1 MTAPAEDPRSL
12 WLDRA
17 DSHPAPSAVGSDDL
31 AELAARRVDVVVI
44 GAGLAGICT
53 ALRLHEE
60 GLVVA
65 VVEAGRIARRTTGHS
80 TAKITSLQGVTYS
93 SLARGKG
100 HEAAEIYASTSAAA
114 VIGLRD
120 IAARLAID
128 CDLLDASAYTCAA
141 TDAGVRTVEAE
152 AEAARAAGLPVEL
165 TTSTD
170 LPFAVSAAVRLDDQ
184 AHFDPVAFCA
194 AVVAHLRAAGV
205 PVIEGARVTDV
216 EESDAGCSVRIDTTS
231 IACDWAVITTHLPIA
246 DPALLAGRT
255 HPERSYAVSGLVAAD
270 SPSAAIRG
278 MYLAADTGWS
288 IRPAPA
294 DGASSRLIVGGEG
307 HSMQDHVGSSEH
319 YRRLE
324 WWAHDRLGVTV
335 GHRWSAF
342 DYAPAD
348 GVPFIGRLAP
358 RSRRRLVATGFRK
371 WGMTTSLVAADLL
384 ASIVADRPHP
394 AQALF
399 DSTRIIPTLGKDV
412 VKSNARVAARF
423 IGDRLQVRSDRN
435 PGGLQPGEG
444 RVVRDGAHPVA
455 VARDRNGTLH
465 AVKATC
471 THLGCL
477 VGFNDGEQT
486 WDCPCH
492 GSRFALDG
500 SVLDGPASQPLERV
514 EPVPG
519 T

>member
-1 MTAPAEDPRSL
+1 MSESLADPRSL

-17 DSHPAPSAVGSDDL
+17 DAAATGSARGTADL
-31 AELAARRVDVVVI
+31 LELAGRRVDVVVI
-44 GAGLAGICT
+44 GAGIAGVCT

-60 GLVVA
+60 GLIIA
-65 VVEAGRIARRTTGHS
+65 VVEAGQVSGRTTGHS

-100 HEAAEIYASTSAAA
+100 REAAEIYASTSAAA
-114 VIGLRD
+114 VQSFRD
-120 IAARLAID
+120 VVARLRLD
-128 CDLLDASAYTCAA
+128 CDLVEASAYTCAA
-141 TDAGVRTVEAE
+141 TDAGVRTIEAE

-170 LPFAVSAAVRLDDQ
+170 LPFAVSAAVRLDEQ
-184 AHFDPVAFCA
+184 AHFDPVAFSRG
-194 AVVAHLRAAGV
+194 VIDHLRDHGV

-216 EESDAGCSVRIDTTS
+216 EESNARCTVRIDSTS
-231 IACDWAVITTHLPIA
+231 ITSDWAVITTHLPIV

-255 HPERSYAVSGLVAAD
+255 HPERSYAVAGTVAGD
-270 SPSAAIRG
+270 GPSAAIRG

-288 IRPAPA
+288 IRPAPS
-294 DGASSRLIVGGEG
+294 DGAKPMLIVGGEG
-307 HSMQDHVGSSEH
+307 HSMQDHLESSEH

-324 WWAHDRLGVTV
+324 WWASDRLGVAV
-335 GHRWSAF
+335 RHRWSAF
-342 DYAPAD
+342 DYAPTD
-348 GVPFIGRLAP
+348 GVPFIGRLGL

-371 WGMTTSLVAADLL
+371 WGMTTGMVAADVLT
-384 ASIVADRPHP
+384 SIVGGRRHP
-394 AQALF
+394 AHDLF
-399 DSTRIIPTLGKDV
+399 DASRILPTLGRDV
-412 VKSNARVAARF
+412 VKSNVRVAAHF

-435 PGGLQPGEG
+435 LDGLKPGEG

-455 VARDRNGTLH
+455 VARDRDGTLH

-471 THLGCL
+471 THFGCL

-500 SVLDGPASQPLERV
+500 TVLDGPACQPLERV
-514 EPVPG
+514 ERPAQA
-519 T
+519 